1 MNFNYSEEQLAL
13 QHTLRR
19 FIDREYGFE
28 KRRTLA
34 KSSEGFS
41 REVWAEFANIG
52 ILAMPFPEEYDGLG
66 GNAAD
71 TMLVMELLGRGL
83 VLEPYLTTVVLAGT
97 LLLDTGS
104 AAQKEKRLP
113 AIARGELLMALA
125 HYEPGT
131 RYELSNVACS
141 ANVTNEGCVI
151 NGSKTVVLCGNSADE
166 LIVSART
173 SGARCDKAGI
183 SLFVVSRNT
192 PGLTMQAYSTQDGG
206 RAAEIRLNNVQ
217 VGKDALLGTVD
228 NALAHIERAIDYTIV
243 AMCAEA
249 VGILEALNEVTLDY
263 LKTRKQFGQP
273 IGRFQALQHRM
284 VDMVI
289 ATDQARSMTTLAAV
303 KVDTQDAAERRRV
316 VSAAKAYVSQ
326 SARSVG
332 QSAIQLHGGMGVVDE
347 LIVSHYFKRLTMIN
361 ATFGDVEH
369 HLGNFSD
376 GLLNEEMAVA

>member
-1 MNFNYSEEQLAL
+1 MIGQAL
-13 QHTLRR
+13 EN
-19 FIDREYGFE
+19 I
-28 KRRTLA
+28 A
-34 KSSEGFS
+34 KPG
-41 REVWAEFANIG
+41 V
-52 ILAMPFPEEYDGLG
+52 GLHPI
-66 GNAAD
+66 
-71 TMLVMELLGRGL
+71 
-83 VLEPYLTTVVLAGT
+83 EPAG
-97 LLLDTGS
+97 
-104 AAQKEKRLP
+104 
-113 AIARGELLMALA
+113 
-125 HYEPGT
+125 
-131 RYELSNVACS
+131 
-141 ANVTNEGCVI
+141 TNEGVHG
-151 NGSKTVVLCGNSADE
+151 GSHVATAFG
-166 LIVSART
+166 
-173 SGARCDKAGI
+173 
-183 SLFVVSRNT
+183 
-192 PGLTMQAYSTQDGG
+192 TQ
-206 RAAEIRLNNVQ
+206 
-217 VGKDALLGTVD
+217 D